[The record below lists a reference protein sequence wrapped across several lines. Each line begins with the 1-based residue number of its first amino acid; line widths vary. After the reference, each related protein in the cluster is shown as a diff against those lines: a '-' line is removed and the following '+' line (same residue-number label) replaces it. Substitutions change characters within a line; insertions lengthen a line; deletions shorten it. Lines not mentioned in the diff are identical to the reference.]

1 LTASKRQIAPF
12 LKQWAGGTVPY
23 SSANQK
29 RTKETKM
36 PDRDRKSSSGRQQ
49 GDVSR
54 GLQRQQSQ
62 EINRTKSSGSG
73 SSRKQQQM
81 NRTHRSQQ
89 R

>member
-1 LTASKRQIAPF
+1 
-12 LKQWAGGTVPY
+12 
-23 SSANQK
+23 
-29 RTKETKM
+29 M
-36 PDRDRKSSSGRQQ
+36 RDRKSSSGRQQ
-49 GDVSR
+49 GDVNR

-62 EINRTKSSGSG
+62 DISRDDRQHSGAG